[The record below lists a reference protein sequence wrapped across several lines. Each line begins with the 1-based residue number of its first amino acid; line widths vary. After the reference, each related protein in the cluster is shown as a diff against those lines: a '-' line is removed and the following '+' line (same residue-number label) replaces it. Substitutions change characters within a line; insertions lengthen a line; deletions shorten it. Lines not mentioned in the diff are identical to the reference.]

1 MKPIRG
7 DALFWFNLDSSGGYD
22 TRNIHMGCPV
32 VYGNKW
38 IANKW
43 VHWMDQMWNYPCIG
57 KKKLLLILFS
67 LKKLF
72 YFFIFFSYSRNCWQ
86 TLH

>member
-57 KKKLLLILFS
+57 KKNMHFSKAIKPLLSFGKI
-67 LKKLF
+67 
-72 YFFIFFSYSRNCWQ
+72 
-86 TLH
+86 